1 MKTKIINLVGA
12 SGSGKTT
19 IAKELDKLDNIN
31 VIQSY
36 TTRPPRE
43 EGEWGHTFIEE
54 YTISQRENN
63 EFRFNFRRINSLGFL
78 NIASSK
84 DMIAYFN
91 SYKSGHHY
99 FATDD
104 QVVRGKT
111 NIYVVDPEGAKQ
123 VHRFYKDADVEVITI
138 GIHEDRY
145 KLINNL
151 EKREGVSLKEVVS
164 HLTVGDNRDYQEL
177 EEYKEYDKKVTERIN
192 KDKELFKVIKCDYMI
207 KGSDNALEFIKE
219 MIK

>member
-1 MKTKIINLVGA
+1 MKTQIINLVGA

-138 GIHEDRY
+138 GIYEDEN
-145 KLINNL
+145 KLSLNL
-151 EKREGVSLKEVVS
+151 EKREGLDLK
-164 HLTVGDNRDYQEL
+164 DIIL
-177 EEYKEYDKKVTERIN
+177 EDKYGWEKSDKYKEYQEKVTGRIN

-219 MIK
+219 MI